1 MFNFKEYEMKKILL
15 IAILG
20 SWMLMQAHAQ
30 KINPSQQTV
39 NSVIW
44 QQHSG
49 EYKALCYQAFNI
61 AKLSLN
67 DILHTNK
74 DSMPLAIVTDIDET
88 ILDNS
93 PDAAHSI
100 LNNHGYTDTSWKKWV
115 DLAIAEAMPGAK
127 EFFNYAAQYG
137 VQCFYLSNRGIKDL
151 DATIKNLQLRGFPQA
166 DKQHV
171 ILKTTTSD
179 KEPRRLEIAKKYNIV
194 LLLGDNLNDFDKE
207 FYKKNVADRNAATD
221 KMQSLFGTK
230 YIVLPNSTYGD
241 WENAL
246 WPDKRLN
253 EEEKARIKMQAL
265 KGF

>member
-1 MFNFKEYEMKKILL
+1 MKKILL

-49 EYKALCYQAFNI
+49 EYKALCYQAFYI

-137 VQCFYLSNRGIKDL
+137 
-151 DATIKNLQLRGFPQA
+151 
-166 DKQHV
+166 
-171 ILKTTTSD
+171 
-179 KEPRRLEIAKKYNIV
+179 YNA
-194 LLLGDNLNDFDKE
+194 FTCQT
-207 FYKKNVADRNAATD
+207 VA
-221 KMQSLFGTK
+221 
-230 YIVLPNSTYGD
+230 
-241 WENAL
+241 
-246 WPDKRLN
+246 
-253 EEEKARIKMQAL
+253 
-265 KGF
+265 

>member
-1 MFNFKEYEMKKILL
+1 MKKFLAGTLL
-15 IAILG
+15 LLAI
-20 SWMLMQAHAQ
+20 LMQANAQ
-30 KINPSQQTV
+30 KLNPSQQTV

-44 QQHSG
+44 QQQSG
-49 EYKALCYQAFNI
+49 EYKAVCYQAYYL
-61 AKLSLN
+61 ARLTLA

-93 PDAAHSI
+93 PDAANSI

-115 DLAIAEAMPGAK
+115 ELSKAEAMPGAK
-127 EFFNYAAQYG
+127 EFFNYAAQYA
-137 VQCFYLSNRGIKDL
+137 VQCFYVSNRGIKDL
-151 DATIKNLQLRGFPQA
+151 DATIKNLQLMGFPQA
-166 DKQHV
+166 DKEHV

-194 LLLGDNLNDFDKE
+194 LLLGDNLNDFDKA
-207 FYKKNVADRNAATD
+207 FYKKSVADRNAATD
-221 KMQSLFGTK
+221 KMQTLFGTK
-230 YIVLPNSTYGD
+230 YIVLPNATYGD

-246 WPDKRLN
+246 WPDKRLS
-253 EEEKARIKMQAL
+253 EAEKAKIKMQAL